1 MGLTMKDD
9 GSSCIKPS
17 LFGATDRPVPT
28 LDPSKDHLIFTGLCQ
43 FIVLFKGVKQV
54 VGIMNKIGSLN
65 LISILLFVI
74 SIFFLFCVFDILRII
89 QLNEEVALVC
99 GYSLLLVDWTYDPQ
113 ICVLASVSI
122 QFFFT
127 AAFVFFLLECQ

>member
-28 LDPSKDHLIFTGLCQ
+28 LDPSKDHLIFTASLW
-43 FIVLFKGVKQV
+43 LMFKGVKQV

-65 LISILLFVI
+65 LIFILLFVI
-74 SIFFLFCVFDILRII
+74 IIFFLFCVFDILRII